1 MSMLN
6 HPIKK
11 KKKMLQTLQEEVL
24 EKVDRR
30 EFVGFYMFSSPKVE
44 INEQVTGFASC
55 KKISQMKN
63 TNP

>member
-1 MSMLN
+1 
-6 HPIKK
+6 
-11 KKKMLQTLQEEVL
+11 MLQTLQEEVL

-30 EFVGFYMFSSPKVE
+30 EFVGFYMFSSPKVK

-55 KKISQMKN
+55 KKKSQMKN